1 MDSPHFYDFQNIS
14 FNHKQSRLPMLN
26 FYLFAFFF
34 FISCLVQIVFGLS
47 IFFLVNSF
55 SEVLPTF
62 GVYLRKVCEDAPH
75 LIHFVTYYNSLRA
88 IIPIIDVVIA
98 SLPCMDAMCCYLS
111 DPHILPSL
119 IHIACGCQKQK
130 SELPL
135 VRGILA
141 DLNVL
146 YKDIIKSISSCLEV
160 R

>member
-1 MDSPHFYDFQNIS
+1 MP
-14 FNHKQSRLPMLN
+14 KLGKVKLN
-26 FYLFAFFF
+26 L
-34 FISCLVQIVFGLS
+34 GKNN
-47 IFFLVNSF
+47 FFL
-55 SEVLPTF
+55 
-62 GVYLRKVCEDAPH
+62 
-75 LIHFVTYYNSLRA
+75 
-88 IIPIIDVVIA
+88 PIFTHC
-98 SLPCMDAMCCYLS
+98 SYFL